1 MATAPTAAPFV
12 PASLDL
18 STLES
23 AASGC
28 QGCELFADATRTVF
42 GRGTAAARVMLVGEQ
57 PGDSEDRE
65 GEPFIGPAGRL
76 LDGVLEEAGID
87 RSAVYV
93 TNAVKHFRFTT
104 TMDSPRRLH
113 ATPSTRHVNAC
124 RPWLAAE
131 LAAVAP
137 RYVVALGATAAKSL
151 LGPSFRVTQ
160 QHGELL
166 SWPPAAGPFAAATLE
181 TADIAFALATIHP
194 SAVLRARTPEDRD
207 TSRAMM
213 VADLTVLARAAA
225 ADG

>member
-1 MATAPTAAPFV
+1 MVAAPTAAPFV
-12 PASLDL
+12 PESLDL

-42 GRGTAAARVMLVGEQ
+42 GRGTSAARVMLVGEQ

-65 GEPFIGPAGRL
+65 GEPFVGPAGRL
-76 LDGVLEEAGID
+76 LDGALAEAGID

-131 LAAVAP
+131 LAAVTP
-137 RYVVALGATAAKSL
+137 EYVVALGATAAKSL
-151 LGPSFRVTQ
+151 LGPAFRVTKE
-160 QHGELL
+160 HGRLI
-166 SWPPAAGPFAAATLE
+166 SWPPAAGPFAGSPLALGSV
-181 TADIAFALATIHP
+181 LATIHP
-194 SAVLRARTPEDRD
+194 SAVLRARTPEDRE
-207 TSRAMM
+207 TSRAMLA
-213 VADLTVLARAAA
+213 ADLGVIGRAT
-225 ADG
+225 G